1 MEPQPESEPEQELE
15 PGQCAVDYDARY
27 STGWAYGKKPNAF
40 LVDAANAWLLADGGA
55 PRAQSVG
62 ARPPQVLSLG
72 EGQGRNVAF
81 LAEHGYQCLA
91 VDASTVGLDK
101 ARTLAAQRGVLD
113 LVQTCAADL
122 TAFEPGATS
131 DGCAAGREWDVIL
144 SIFCGLPPA
153 PRARLHRS
161 CAESLAPGGIVI
173 IECFAPT
180 SAAVSADETAKMRAF
195 RPGPPESERVSHTQ
209 LAAEFAGLQVL
220 FAREVTRPLNE
231 GRFHRGVATLTQF
244 VARAPREAKSELQH
258 SPRRFARYC
267 ESINAVFAEAQM
279 YQRDRSDSEVIA
291 SAATAYQLAAKPT
304 GCLNSCD
311 NQGGELDALLFSAR
325 ALLSVTCAAAVRGK
339 ICRYCWVPQA
349 SCFCQQLAAVS
360 CRVRP
365 AVVETSASQTA
376 SSERSTPDRRARL
389 KSRNIRWVIITHPSE
404 FLRSSSTARLAA
416 ALLGSGDCTPVTS
429 QSDDVETATETQ
441 TELFRSSDCEL
452 LVFGSARHEAV
463 LHEVVGSAVP
473 PLVLFPLPA
482 GQSEAPTEALTSVQR
497 VDMQSARSTIGSED
511 AVTLTVLVP
520 DGSWDCARALVRA
533 LVALRCSL
541 TASNGAPGSPMRFIR
556 LSDDLVAHHT
566 SSIIDAL
573 RTGAGK
579 GRLSTLEAMA
589 MVPVEAATATDAVI
603 RRASSPLSGDCA
615 DSELA
620 QPSGPDALISSVLA
634 LVGQCAGFRAAFAG
648 LALLVSF
655 VQTQNTLYSEPPE
668 FTKVSPP
675 PRCAHWCTV
684 CRAALYHYGSV

>member
-1 MEPQPESEPEQELE
+1 MGPLPEPEPELE

-40 LVDAANAWLLADGGA
+40 LVDAANAWLLADDGA
-55 PRAQSVG
+55 PRCHAVG
-62 ARPPQVLSLG
+62 VQPPRVLSLG
-72 EGQGRNVAF
+72 EGQGRNVVF

-91 VDASTVGLDK
+91 VDISTIGLDK
-101 ARTLAAQRGVLD
+101 ARTLAAQRGVSD

-122 TAFEPGATS
+122 TAFEPGVTF
-131 DGCAAGREWDVIL
+131 DGFAPGQWDVIL

-161 CAESLAPGGIVI
+161 CVESLAPGGIVI

-180 SAAVSADETAKMRAF
+180 PAAVSADEAAQSRSF

-209 LAAEFAGLQVL
+209 LAAELAGLQVL

-231 GRFHRGVATLTQF
+231 GRFHRGVVTLTQF
-244 VARAPREAKSELQH
+244 VARLPCAVKSELP

-267 ESINAVFAEAQM
+267 ASIDAVFDEAQL
-279 YQRDRSDSEVIA
+279 YQRGRSDSEVAA
-291 SAATAYQLAAKPT
+291 SAAAAYQLAAKT
-304 GCLNSCD
+304 TCCD
-311 NQGGELDALLFSAR
+311 STSQDVELDALLFSAR

-339 ICRYCWVPQA
+339 ICRYCWVPQV

-360 CRVRP
+360 CRVRS
-365 AVVETSASQTA
+365 AAAVETTATQTT
-376 SSERSTPDRRARL
+376 SSERSTPDRGSSL
-389 KSRNIRWVIITHPSE
+389 KSRKIRWVIITHPSE

-416 ALLGSGDCTPVTS
+416 ALLGSDHCTPATS
-429 QSDDVETATETQ
+429 RLDDMESETETEAE
-441 TELFRSSDCEL
+441 TELFRSIDCEL
-452 LVFGSARHEAV
+452 LVFGSARHEAS
-463 LHEVVGSAVP
+463 LREVVGSAVP

-482 GQSEAPTEALTSVQR
+482 GQSETPAEALTCMRR
-497 VDMQSARSTIGSED
+497 VDRQSACTATGSED
-511 AVTLTVLVP
+511 ATTVTVLVP

-533 LVALRCSL
+533 LIALRCSL
-541 TASNGAPGSPMRFIR
+541 TASNGAPGSPLRFIR
-556 LSDDLVAHHT
+556 LSDNLVAHHT

-589 MVPVEAATATDAVI
+589 MVPVEAATTTNAAI
-603 RRASSPLSGDCA
+603 RRASSPLIGDCA
-615 DSELA
+615 DSA
-620 QPSGPDALISSVLA
+620 QPHGPDTLLPSVLA
-634 LVGQCAGFRAAFAG
+634 LVGHRADFQAAFAG

-655 VQTQNTLYSEPPE
+655 VETQNALYSEPPE
-668 FTKVSPP
+668 FSKVSPP
-675 PRCAHWCTV
+675 PRYVFWCTI
-684 CRAALYHYGSV
+684 CRAVLY